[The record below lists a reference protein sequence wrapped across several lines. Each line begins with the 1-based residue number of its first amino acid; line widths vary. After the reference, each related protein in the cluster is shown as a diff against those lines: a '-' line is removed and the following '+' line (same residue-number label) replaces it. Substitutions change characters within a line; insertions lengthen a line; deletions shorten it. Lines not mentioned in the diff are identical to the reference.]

1 MLILFDCDGVLVDSE
16 LIGNRVLASHLS
28 AHGYP
33 MTAAESQRTFI
44 GMTIPKVIAAVRSE
58 GVDLPDDFEAT
69 LRAKDEVAFQRELK
83 PVAGVVEALHRLDDV
98 PKAVASSGSRA
109 KIAANLALTGL
120 DRFFPDDRRFSAEM
134 VRHPK
139 PAPDLFLLASE
150 RCGERPD
157 RTLVIEDTPLGIA
170 AARAAGMRAIGFTGG
185 SHAGPNLADV
195 LRKAGAERV
204 IGEMGEL
211 ISLL

>member
-33 MTAAESQRTFI
+33 MTATECMKMFI
-44 GMTIPKVIAAVRSE
+44 GMTIPKVVAAVRDA

-69 LRAKDEVAFQRELK
+69 LRAKDEVAFQRDLK
-83 PVAGVVEALHRLDDV
+83 PVAGVVAALHRLEGV
-98 PKAVASSGSRA
+98 SKAVASSGSRA
-109 KIAANLALTGL
+109 KISANLALTGL
-120 DRFFPDDRRFSAEM
+120 ARFFPEDRRFSAEM

-139 PAPDLFLLASE
+139 PAPDLFLLAAE

-157 RTLVIEDTPLGIA
+157 RTTVIEDTPLGIA
-170 AARAAGMRAIGFTGG
+170 AARAAGMRAIGFVGG
-185 SHAGPNLADV
+185 SHAGPELADV

-204 IGEMGEL
+204 VADMAEL
-211 ISLL
+211 ARTS